1 MVSSRQDIMRVIR
14 SSLAAIPTDV
24 SHVVGRPPSLE
35 EIFAPSRHALAID
48 PDLPIVVGAR
58 GTGKSFW
65 ASVFTDDATRSAIA
79 PAFPRLRLDD
89 VVTRAGFVDQ
99 ALGKA
104 ISRKTLD
111 QLLGEDQAK
120 TESIW
125 LLVALRAAE
134 DVIANETFSTYAEGL
149 KLYSDNEKLENRL
162 RSVDE
167 AIHSSGK
174 KLVIVFDALDRLSSQ
189 WRMMRLRT
197 STLLE
202 TLLSLRA
209 YRSIRFKLFMR
220 PEQLGSV
227 PSSFTDLSKLR
238 AGAFDLRWSSLDLYG
253 LAYSYLLR
261 DSVSSLAFQEL
272 IASMHFGGA
281 VSEKGRLN
289 LPFSLLRSTDYQERL
304 FVVLSG
310 KYMGTD
316 ARRGRTYTWLPK
328 HLSDTKGRLTP
339 RSFLLALGAAARH
352 EKIPLQDHALTIEG
366 IKHGVVEASVLRV
379 NQLKDEYG
387 WIDLALQPLAGQ
399 EVPCDASAIYDRWF
413 EADTLRSIDKQ
424 ASDNEYLRPFAGDY
438 DDYTSVSDLMVAM
451 MDIGIIELR
460 SDRRVNIPDLFRI
473 AALMLRRGG
482 PAPLPQ

>member
-1 MVSSRQDIMRVIR
+1 MTRTEILKVIR
-14 SSLAAIPTDV
+14 GGLASIPTDV
-24 SHVVGRPPSLE
+24 SHVVGRPPSLD

-65 ASVFTDDATRSAIA
+65 ASVFTDDATRVAIA
-79 PAFPRLRLDD
+79 PAFPRLRLND

-104 ISRKTLD
+104 ISRRTLD
-111 QLLGEDQAK
+111 QLLGDDPRK
-120 TESIW
+120 TEMVW
-125 LLVALRAAE
+125 HLVALRAAE
-134 DVIANETFSTYAEGL
+134 DVINEETFTSYAEGL
-149 KLYSDNEKLENRL
+149 TLYCDSEKLEYRL
-162 RSVDE
+162 REVDE
-167 AIHSSGK
+167 KIAHSGV
-174 KLVIVFDALDRLSSQ
+174 KLVVVFDALDRLSSE
-189 WRMMRLRT
+189 WKTMRLRT

-202 TLLSLRA
+202 ALLSLRA
-209 YRSIRFKLFMR
+209 YRAIKFKLFMR

-227 PSSFTDLSKLR
+227 PATFTDLSKLR
-238 AGAFDLRWSSLDLYG
+238 AGAFDLRWTALDLYG

-261 DSVSSLAFQEL
+261 DQRTSEAFQAL
-272 IASMHFGGA
+272 IESMHFGSA
-281 VSEKGRLN
+281 DYEKGRLH
-289 LPFSLLRSTDYQERL
+289 LPFGLLRSPEYQERL
-304 FVVLSG
+304 FVVLAG
-310 KYMGTD
+310 KYMGSD

-339 RSFLLALGAAARH
+339 RSFLLSLGAAARH
-352 EKIPLQDHALTIEG
+352 EKMPSSEHALTIEG

-399 EVPCDASAIYDRWF
+399 EVPCDANAIYNRWF
-413 EADTLRSIDKQ
+413 DADTLRSIDKQ
-424 ASDNEYLRPFAGDY
+424 ASENDYLRPFSGDY
-438 DDYTSVSDLMVAM
+438 NDYTSVSDLLLAM

-482 PAPLPQ
+482 PAPLPH